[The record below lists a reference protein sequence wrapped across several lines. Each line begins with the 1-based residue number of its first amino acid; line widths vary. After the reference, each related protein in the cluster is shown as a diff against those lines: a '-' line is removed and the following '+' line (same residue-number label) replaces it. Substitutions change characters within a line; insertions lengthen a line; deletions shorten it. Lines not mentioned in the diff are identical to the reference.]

1 MKNNLF
7 DIKYILIA
15 ILSAA
20 VNSFAVVNFTIPASL
35 YPSGFSGLA
44 RLISDLSFDFLKLN
58 LSYSVLYFSFN
69 IIVTAFV
76 FKKIGKKF
84 LIYSFLQV
92 TLVSIFTSVFPT
104 VFKVNDILLLSVF
117 GGIINGLGVGLSLMF
132 NFSTGGTDFI
142 STYFSNK
149 FKKDIWNYT
158 LSANILILISA
169 GFIYDWERAL
179 YSIIFQYV
187 STQVVK
193 TMNKR
198 YTFRTLSIVTKNPD
212 IVSEAI
218 LIHCRH
224 GITKFDAT
232 GMYSHEPT
240 AMLMIVV
247 NTFQVKLIQDIVL
260 KVDPKAFIMIQH
272 TNAVRGNYYQK
283 PLD

>member
-1 MKNNLF
+1 MKNKLLDF
-7 DIKYILIA
+7 KYIFVALISS
-15 ILSAA
+15 II
-20 VNSFAVVNFTIPASL
+20 NSFAIVNFTIPATL
-35 YPSGFSGLA
+35 YPSGFSGLS
-44 RLISDLSFDFLKLN
+44 RLISDLSSDYLSIH
-58 LSYSVLYFSFN
+58 LSYSILYFGFN
-69 IIVTAFV
+69 ILVTLFV

-84 LIYSFLQV
+84 LIYSFLHV
-92 TLVSIFTSVFPT
+92 ALVSTFTSIFPVVFH
-104 VFKVNDILLLSVF
+104 VDDILLLSVF
-117 GGIINGLGVGLSLMF
+117 GGIINGLSVGLTLMF

-158 LSANILILISA
+158 LSANVLILLAA
-169 GFIYDWERAL
+169 GAIYGWNRAL

-187 STQVVK
+187 STQVIK

-198 YTFRTLSIVTKNPD
+198 YTYRTISIVTKYPD

-224 GITKFDAT
+224 GITKFDAM

-247 NTFQVKLIQDIVL
+247 NTFQIKLIQDIVL

-272 TNAVRGNYYQK
+272 TNAIRGNYYQK